1 MTNPSCKNFCKP
13 TLSNLSTLF
22 LSFLL
27 HFLIRPIAGELSPP
41 YTPTENVA
49 LCCGSS
55 GHPIKSLD
63 NRTWI
68 GDINSSFFPV
78 EKLQNNAS
86 VTSAAGQPTTSTS
99 VPCITARVSHSEF
112 TYVLPVTSGPKFI
125 RLYFYP
131 ATYQNFE
138 RSKAL
143 FSVKIG
149 PYTLLHEFNASL
161 TADFDDNPLDPTI
174 YREFCINVVD
184 EQWLNITFIP
194 SPNTI
199 DTHAFI
205 NGIEVVSM
213 PPYLYYTKPDD
224 PENGFNFIGEP
235 NQRVRIENNTALE
248 MVYRINVGGGGI
260 PPYKDTGM
268 FRMWSAEGAYLTSS
282 GTSVLPVNLTVHLQF
297 NQIPN
302 YTAPEQVYRTAR
314 SMGMDN
320 ELNKKYNLTWQ
331 FPVDYG
337 FMYMVRLHFCE
348 FEGEILVIGDRVFL
362 IFINN
367 QSAEG
372 GFDVIGQ
379 SGGNGVPIYKDYAV
393 LMPNAQ
399 RNEKKLNLSVA
410 LQANPADWKTRRS
423 DAILN
428 GIEIF
433 KLSNFGGNLA
443 GPNPDPRDI
452 LIPKTTTPPSQL
464 QKRRTRVAI
473 LKAII
478 GTLGGVVF
486 IVAVLSIVGF
496 LIFRRN
502 KRIKQEGSSDG
513 TSWWYPFSSSKTKSR
528 TSGSSLPSDLCRC
541 FSLTEIRAAINN
553 FDDAFIIGVGG
564 FGNVYKGSIDDGATL
579 VAIKR
584 LNPRSRQGAHE
595 FQTEIRMLSQLRHLN
610 LVSLIGY
617 CNEQQEM
624 ILVYDYMTRGSVR
637 DHLYNTDKPPLSWEQ
652 RLQICIGAAHGL
664 YYLHS
669 GTSRTI
675 IHRDVKTTNILL
687 DEEWVAKVSDFGLSK
702 LGPTGHSM
710 THVSTE
716 VKGSIG
722 YLDPEYYRRQQ
733 LTEKSDV
740 YSFGVVLCEVLCARA
755 PLVRNAEKEQ
765 VSLSELVRKRY
776 RSGKL
781 DQIVDPFLIGKISP
795 ECLRKFGEIAVSCLL
810 DDGVE
815 RPSMDDVVRD
825 LEFALQL
832 QNCKTCKISVIGDHC
847 DGVFTR
853 SSGSEPNGKSSSSE
867 LEPSFGPSFGEKES
881 YSLISGAAFTDLVN
895 PKGR

>member
-1 MTNPSCKNFCKP
+1 
-13 TLSNLSTLF
+13 
-22 LSFLL
+22 
-27 HFLIRPIAGELSPP
+27 
-41 YTPTENVA
+41 
-49 LCCGSS
+49 
-55 GHPIKSLD
+55 
-63 NRTWI
+63 
-68 GDINSSFFPV
+68 
-78 EKLQNNAS
+78 
-86 VTSAAGQPTTSTS
+86 
-99 VPCITARVSHSEF
+99 
-112 TYVLPVTSGPKFI
+112 
-125 RLYFYP
+125 
-131 ATYQNFE
+131 
-138 RSKAL
+138 
-143 FSVKIG
+143 
-149 PYTLLHEFNASL
+149 
-161 TADFDDNPLDPTI
+161 
-174 YREFCINVVD
+174 
-184 EQWLNITFIP
+184 
-194 SPNTI
+194 
-199 DTHAFI
+199 
-205 NGIEVVSM
+205 
-213 PPYLYYTKPDD
+213 
-224 PENGFNFIGEP
+224 
-235 NQRVRIENNTALE
+235 
-248 MVYRINVGGGGI
+248 
-260 PPYKDTGM
+260 
-268 FRMWSAEGAYLTSS
+268 
-282 GTSVLPVNLTVHLQF
+282 
-297 NQIPN
+297 
-302 YTAPEQVYRTAR
+302 
-314 SMGMDN
+314 
-320 ELNKKYNLTWQ
+320 
-331 FPVDYG
+331 
-337 FMYMVRLHFCE
+337 
-348 FEGEILVIGDRVFL
+348 
-362 IFINN
+362 
-367 QSAEG
+367 
-372 GFDVIGQ
+372 
-379 SGGNGVPIYKDYAV
+379 
-393 LMPNAQ
+393 MPNAQ

-410 LQANPADWKTRRS
+410 LQANPADWQTRRS